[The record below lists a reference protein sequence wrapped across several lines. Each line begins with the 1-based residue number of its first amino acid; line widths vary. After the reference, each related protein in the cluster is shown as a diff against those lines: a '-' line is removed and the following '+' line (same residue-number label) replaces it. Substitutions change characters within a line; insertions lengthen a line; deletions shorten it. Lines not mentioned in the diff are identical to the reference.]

1 MVLKSVLNKWNKQY
15 QLFKKK
21 KEVKTD
27 MKDINYSEVN
37 KYLFPNLKGLEEV
50 KANSYFAQMK
60 LKYLK
65 ENEQGHLFS
74 LMANNEL
81 SPYLEQVE
89 KEAREMYDRLVEDYK
104 AKWNVTEELKE
115 HNQMLWVQQMNNTDK
130 VVKEII
136 LKELIC
142 N

>member
-1 MVLKSVLNKWNKQY
+1 
-15 QLFKKK
+15 
-21 KEVKTD
+21 

-37 KYLFPNLKGLEEV
+37 GYLFPNLKGREEV
-50 KANSYFAQMK
+50 KVNSYFAQMK

-65 ENEQGHLFS
+65 TNEQGHLFS
-74 LMANNEL
+74 LMAKNEL
-81 SPYLEQVE
+81 STYLEQVE
-89 KEAREMYDRLVEDYK
+89 KEANEMYDSFVEEFK
-104 AKWNVTEELKE
+104 VKWNVTEKLKE
-115 HNQMLWVQQMNNTDK
+115 RDQMEWVQQMNNIDN

>member
-1 MVLKSVLNKWNKQY
+1 
-15 QLFKKK
+15 
-21 KEVKTD
+21 

-37 KYLFPNLKGLEEV
+37 DYLFPNLKGLEEV

-65 ENEQGHLFS
+65 EKEQGHLFS

-81 SPYLEQVE
+81 STYLEQVE
-89 KEAREMYDRLVEDYK
+89 KEANEMYDRLVKEFK
-104 AKWNVTEELKE
+104 VKWNVTEELKE
-115 HNQMLWVQQMNNTDK
+115 HNQMEWIHQMNNIDN

-136 LKELIC
+136 IEELIC
-142 N
+142 I

>member
-1 MVLKSVLNKWNKQY
+1 
-15 QLFKKK
+15 
-21 KEVKTD
+21 

-37 KYLFPNLKGLEEV
+37 DCLFPNLKGLEEV
-50 KANSYFAQMK
+50 KANSYFARMK
-60 LKYLK
+60 IKYLK

-74 LMANNEL
+74 LMAKNEL
-81 SPYLEQVE
+81 STYLEQVD
-89 KEAREMYDRLVEDYK
+89 KEVNEMYDRLVEEYK
-104 AKWNVTEELKE
+104 TKWNVTEELKA
-115 HNQMLWVQQMNNTDK
+115 HNQMEWVQQMNNIDN